1 MVAVPDGYDIL
12 LQRPLY
18 GHLATL
24 RPDGQVQVNPMW
36 FEWDGQRLRFTH
48 TTTRQK
54 YRNVQAHPQV
64 AMSVVDP
71 DAPARYL
78 EVRGEVEEV
87 APDPNGSFY
96 LRLADR
102 YGVDMPDPPPDAPD
116 RVVLVVRPT
125 GFSKQWGVPQ

>member
-1 MVAVPDGYDIL
+1 MVAIPEGYESL
-12 LQRPLY
+12 LERPLY

-48 TTTRQK
+48 TTKRQK
-54 YRNVQAHPQV
+54 YRNISAHPKV

-71 DAPARYL
+71 DRPARYL
-78 EVRGEVEEV
+78 ELRGVVEEV
-87 APDPNGSFY
+87 VPDPAGQFY

-102 YGVDMPDPPPDAPD
+102 YDMRLPDPPPDAAD

-125 GFSKQWGVPQ
+125 GFSKQ